1 MLKSAINASP
11 TSADKRKVL
20 SQAMWVIP
28 TMIDRG
34 YDIKNGVPPTEVT
47 ITINMRKPY
56 TKTAYTAATGDTM
69 IHYSFNTESIYN
81 NVNKETGKNAVNLIN
96 IVPNPYYAFSQYEAS
111 PVENKVKITNLPP
124 KATIS
129 IYTLSGT
136 LVRRIKKDDLL
147 TYSDWNLQNDNRV
160 PVASGLYIIHID
172 CFDLGEKIL
181 KWYGVMRQLDLD
193 TY

>member
-1 MLKSAINASP
+1 MLKAAPNGSP
-11 TSADKRKVL
+11 VTAEKRKAL

-28 TMIDRG
+28 AMAERG
-34 YDIKNGVPPTEVT
+34 YSLANGVPPSTVSF
-47 ITINMRKPY
+47 TINMRKPY
-56 TKTAYTAATGDTM
+56 TKTANDTM
-69 IHYSFNTESIYN
+69 VHYSFNTESVYN
-81 NVNKETGKNAVNLIN
+81 KVNSETGKKSVNLIN
-96 IVPNPYYAFSQYEAS
+96 IVPNPYYAFSEYESS

-129 IYTLSGT
+129 VYTLSGT

-147 TYSDWNLQNDNRV
+147 TYADWNLQNDNRV
-160 PVASGLYIIHID
+160 PVASGLYIIHVD
-172 CFDLGEKIL
+172 CGDLGEKIL